1 MKVQHLVIYPSGKLE
16 WVELDYNRRYDDLY
30 CGDWAYDLN
39 QIYRIIGCDCVEQ
52 VSLRIPGVVILIDES
67 GKIKE
72 PAQEHNELVSRLYGG
87 YAFGDDIVGPAIFFS
102 QEGPNIRP
110 LLPLDRARL
119 SLCLGVPLPANK

>member
-1 MKVQHLVIYPSGKLE
+1 MKAEHLVIYPSGKLE
-16 WVELDYNRRYDDLY
+16 WVELDMHPRFDDIY
-30 CGDWAYDLN
+30 CGDWAYDLD

-52 VSLRIPGVVILIDES
+52 VSLQIPGVVILIDES

-87 YAFGDDIVGPAIFFS
+87 YAFGDDICGPAIFFS
-102 QEGPNIRP
+102 REGPNIRP
-110 LLPLDRARL
+110 LLPADQAKL